1 MTANSPGILMH
12 MALNGAGI
20 APLANHLAAES
31 MRSGALVRVIKDWQ
45 QAEIPIWA
53 IIPGRRLLPLRTQLF
68 IDALKK
74 ELSR

>member
-1 MTANSPGILMH
+1 
-12 MALNGAGI
+12 
-20 APLANHLAAES
+20 